1 MLYVVAIICFILTA
15 FAYADIEPLAVTDI
29 TMKNITMTVLFILGL
44 TFVVA
49 GYSQKPKPTEYP
61 LPTVTSAPTKK
72 TAMSLSSPA
81 TSSFKPSIDLLKIR
95 GIGPKRAEEL
105 KNAGILTANDL
116 AKAKPTEIAKKT
128 NVSTKITRKWVTR
141 AKKLLEKT

>member
-1 MLYVVAIICFILTA
+1 
-15 FAYADIEPLAVTDI
+15 
-29 TMKNITMTVLFILGL
+29 
-44 TFVVA
+44 
-49 GYSQKPKPTEYP
+49 
-61 LPTVTSAPTKK
+61 
-72 TAMSLSSPA
+72 MSLSSPA